1 MNSINKT
8 VKQRLLFAGRFLNIA
23 MLFLLVVPVVWLIR
37 SLLHWSEDGEAVT
50 IVGEWLFLQNNSVAS
65 AFDAASAIQVIVFIL
80 ILTPLYH
87 KNWFRLI
94 LILAMLSYPLIS
106 WILYF
111 MRFTPGA

>member
-37 SLLHWSEDGEAVT
+37 SLLHWSEDGAAVT
-50 IVGEWLFLQNNSVAS
+50 IVGEWLFLQNNSV
-65 AFDAASAIQVIVFIL
+65 ASAIQVIVFIL

-111 MRFTPGA
+111 MRVTPGA